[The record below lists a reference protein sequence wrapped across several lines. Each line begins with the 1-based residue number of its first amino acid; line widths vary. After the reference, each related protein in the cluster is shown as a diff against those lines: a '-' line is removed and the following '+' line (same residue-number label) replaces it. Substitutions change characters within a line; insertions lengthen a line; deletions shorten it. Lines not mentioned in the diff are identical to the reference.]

1 MHDAYIKRFLLISVS
16 LLSVLLI
23 ACSSAPKGPAPG
35 SPAFN
40 WLAAQDAYK
49 NGDYVKASD
58 ILTQLAK
65 SDNEYSDRARPWAL
79 LFSQGLASAYL
90 DLAAKFEQGAK
101 RNRSNPT
108 PFHKK
113 ASEYN
118 SRAVATSLEYV
129 ETAHLFLDK
138 NKAKDVTLAMPFPGG
153 SVEEPAQLKKISVGQ
168 PIPDAEMD
176 GVEKEMLKRGVL
188 LALCKAVDA
197 KGKPE
202 KAQALFQNG
211 EAKAPGNAFVF
222 ALANGLYE
230 VSESFGPKKLDQ
242 PHRIK
247 IFFQQASEALAM
259 LPPDKNTKDLSKK
272 ITDTQKKLRL
282 T

>member
-1 MHDAYIKRFLLISVS
+1 MRNLICIV
-16 LLSVLLI
+16 LLSVLLT

-35 SPAFN
+35 TPAFN

-49 NGDYVKASD
+49 NGDYVKAND

-79 LFSQGLASAYL
+79 IVSQGLASAYL
-90 DLAAKFEQGAK
+90 DLAGKFEEGAK

-108 PFHKK
+108 PFRRQM
-113 ASEYN
+113 ADYN
-118 SRAVATSLEYV
+118 SKAVATALQYV
-129 ETAHLFLDK
+129 ETAHHFLDA
-138 NKAKDVTLAMPFPGG
+138 NKAKDVTLALDFPKG
-153 SVEEPAQLKKISVGQ
+153 SLDEPAQLKKISAGQ
-168 PIPDAEMD
+168 PIPDAEMV
-176 GVEKEMLKRGVL
+176 GVENEMLKRGVL
-188 LALCKAVDA
+188 SALCKAVDA

-202 KAQALFQNG
+202 KAQAMFQQG
-211 EAKAPGNAFVF
+211 EAKVPGNTFVF

-230 VSESFGPKKLDQ
+230 VSEFFGPKKLDQ

-247 IFFQQASEALAM
+247 VLFQEASEALA
-259 LPPDKNTKDLSKK
+259 LIPANKETKDLSKK
-272 ITDTQKKLRL
+272 IADTRKKLRL

>member
-1 MHDAYIKRFLLISVS
+1 MRDVS
-16 LLSVLLI
+16 CILLLSVLLT
-23 ACSSAPKGPAPG
+23 ACSSAPKGPVPG
-35 SPAFN
+35 TPAFN

-49 NGDYVKASD
+49 NGDYVKTND

-79 LFSQGLASAYL
+79 IVSQGLASAYL
-90 DLAAKFEQGAK
+90 DLGSKFEDGAK
-101 RNRSNPT
+101 RNRSNPAI
-108 PFHKK
+108 FRRQ
-113 ASEYN
+113 ASDYN
-118 SRAVATSLEYV
+118 SKAVATALQYLE
-129 ETAHLFLDK
+129 TSHHFLDA
-138 NKAKDVTLAMPFPGG
+138 NKAKDVTLALEFPKGNL
-153 SVEEPAQLKKISVGQ
+153 EEPVQLKKIAAGQ
-168 PIPDAEMD
+168 PIPEAEMA

-188 LALCKAVDA
+188 SALCKAVDA

-202 KAQALFQNG
+202 KAQAMFQQG
-211 EAKAPGNAFVF
+211 EAKVPGNTFVF

-247 IFFQQASEALAM
+247 VIFQEASEALA
-259 LPPDKNTKDLSKK
+259 LIPANKETKDLSKK
-272 ITDTQKKLRL
+272 IADTRKKLRL